1 MSKYLNDGAHRS
13 ERQLAMVD
21 REIAEPNRSYV
32 HAYKTY
38 LELNNRDK
46 KTLARRMSE
55 MRFLMQYLPK
65 DAKLATREEIE
76 RVVLAINN
84 GKVKDHNG
92 KLTGRDLATI
102 SKRKLKQI
110 LRAFYKWLYN
120 SDEYPP
126 IVKWIK
132 ADRDILRKL
141 PEDMLDEEEV
151 KFLIKNCK
159 NQRDKTIIAVLWDT
173 GMRVGELLNLRMKDI
188 VMSNSVPHVKVD
200 GKTGGRQVPL
210 TFSVP
215 YLANYFNDLRNS
227 AAPQDPLFTT
237 FSHASTTNDPIDYPH
252 ICKFL
257 RDLKERSHFE
267 KRLYPHL
274 FRHSRATHYANFLT
288 EAQAKVFFGW
298 SGSSNMMARYVH
310 LNGRDIDQA
319 VLRANGMENDAN
331 GESLR
336 SKPSVKTCQ
345 KCHEK
350 NEITAKYCVRC
361 ATDMDKSTVQG
372 TIDDEIAHNE
382 RDKMKEALTLLMTQV
397 DPKIRDEV
405 MKLVK
410 LYNEKTD

>member
-132 ADRDILRKL
+132 ADRDVLRKL

-173 GMRVGELLNLRMKDI
+173 GMRVGELLNLNLRDI
-188 VMSNSVPHVKVD
+188 SMSDGLSHAIVR
-200 GKTGGRQVPL
+200 GKTGERRVPL
-210 TFSVP
+210 VFSVP
-215 YLANYFNDLRNS
+215 YLANYLNDFRKNCT
-227 AAPQDPLFTT
+227 QDDSLFTT
-237 FSHASTTNDPIDYPH
+237 FEHNTCSNTSIDYMH
-252 ICKFL
+252 IRKML
-257 RDLKERSHFE
+257 SDLKERTKLE
-267 KRLYPHL
+267 KRLYQHL
-274 FRHSRATHYANFLT
+274 FRYSRATYYANFLK
-288 EAQAKVFFGW
+288 EQQAKGTLDGLVAARW
-298 SGSSNMMARYVH
+298 SQDTRIWPAR
-310 LNGRDIDQA
+310 
-319 VLRANGMENDAN
+319 
-331 GESLR
+331 
-336 SKPSVKTCQ
+336 T
-345 KCHEK
+345 
-350 NEITAKYCVRC
+350 
-361 ATDMDKSTVQG
+361 
-372 TIDDEIAHNE
+372 
-382 RDKMKEALTLLMTQV
+382 
-397 DPKIRDEV
+397 
-405 MKLVK
+405 
-410 LYNEKTD
+410 